1 MTARRP
7 ILNLNG
13 YTDLPMG
20 KIAAVVTYLEMIA
33 RPRLKTRPRDPAWTL
48 ERINGDLP
56 RYRALFRRVGE
67 PWLWFSR
74 AVMPEA
80 TLEAILAHRDV
91 EAYALRTGSNDIGIL
106 ELDFRR
112 ADECEL
118 QYFGVV
124 PEAVGTGAGR
134 HLMDEAIRRAFR
146 RRGSRKPIAR
156 LVLHTC
162 SLDHPAALP
171 FYVRAGFRPIRRA
184 IEVAD
189 DPRLSGRLHRE
200 AAPQVPLIEGGSRL
214 RVASRPRRTA
224 RPQRS

>member
-7 ILNLNG
+7 VLNLNG

-20 KIAAVVTYLEMIA
+20 KIAAVVTYLEMTT

-48 ERINGDLP
+48 ERIDGDLP
-56 RYRALFRRVGE
+56 RYRAVFRRVGE

-80 TLEAILAHRDV
+80 ALAAILADPNV
-91 EAYALRTGSNDIGIL
+91 EAYALGAGADDVGIL

-112 ADECEL
+112 AGECEL

-124 PEAVGTGAGR
+124 PEAMGTGAGP

-146 RRGSRKPIAR
+146 RRGSQAPIAR
-156 LVLHTC
+156 FVLHTC

-171 FYVRAGFRPIRRA
+171 FYMKAGFRPVRRA

-189 DPRLSGRLHRE
+189 DPRLTGRLQRQ
-200 AAPQVPLIEGGSRL
+200 AAPQVPLIEGGTRP
-214 RVASRPRRTA
+214 RVTSRPRRTA
-224 RPQRS
+224 RPQRG